1 MSVRRWL
8 ILAIVGGQL
17 IGVALVGAV
26 PRPSDPT
33 PTVAFMQLALRT
45 LGYDP
50 GPIDGLSG
58 RRTISA
64 LTTYAQDRQIVLN
77 RATAEL
83 VVTLLIA
90 EASKALDRSAPTG
103 GAIGAPRMKML
114 PVYQW

>member
-1 MSVRRWL
+1 MNVRRWL

-17 IGVALVGAV
+17 IGVALVGAA

-33 PTVAFMQLALRT
+33 PTVAFMQLALRI

-58 RRTISA
+58 RRTIAA
-64 LTTYAQDRQIVLN
+64 LTAYAHERQVVLN

-83 VVTLLIA
+83 VMTLLAA
-90 EASKALDRSAPTG
+90 EASAALGRSAPTG
-103 GAIGAPRMKML
+103 ESIGAPRLKML
-114 PVYQW
+114 PVNQW